1 MSQNKNALKGTD
13 MITFNKELMSTTE
26 RTAEVKRYSWENSA
40 AVAVLLY

>member
-1 MSQNKNALKGTD
+1 